1 MNRNHEH
8 DYDDIIHLPHHVSK
22 THPQMPLLNRAA
34 QFSPF
39 AALTGHAAAIQ
50 EAARL
55 TDPFIEPDE
64 SRKELLNA
72 QLQMI
77 KEKLEQK
84 PKIEVTYFRPD
95 SRKSGGAYVTF
106 CGQVQKIDENSRR
119 ILFVDGTSIQ
129 IEYLYAIDGELFRDT
144 ARVH

>member
-77 KEKLEQK
+77 KENLEQK

-106 CGQVQKIDENSRR
+106 CGQAQKIDENSRR

>member
-77 KEKLEQK
+77 KENLEQK

-119 ILFVDGTSIQ
+119 ILFVDGTTIQ
-129 IEYLYAIDGELFRDT
+129 IEYLYAIDGELFLEMNN
-144 ARVH
+144 

>member
-77 KEKLEQK
+77 KENLEQK

-129 IEYLYAIDGELFRDT
+129 IEYLYAIDGELFLEMNN
-144 ARVH
+144 

>member
-1 MNRNHEH
+1 MNRNHED

-77 KEKLEQK
+77 KENLEQK

-119 ILFVDGTSIQ
+119 ILFVDGTTIQ